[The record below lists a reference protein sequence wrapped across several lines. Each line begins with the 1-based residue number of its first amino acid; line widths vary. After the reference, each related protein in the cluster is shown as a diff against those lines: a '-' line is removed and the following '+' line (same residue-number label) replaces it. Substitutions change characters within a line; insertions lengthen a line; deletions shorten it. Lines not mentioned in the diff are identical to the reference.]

1 MINER
6 IKNDIKQAMID
17 KDEVKKNTLKMV
29 VNKANAQ
36 AKDIALKNKTEIE
49 LTDEIMI
56 TAINK
61 EFKQVEETIA
71 MIESNGK
78 TDSELYA
85 NSVKAREILAEY
97 LPKQLTEEELEVEIR
112 KLLEGIDTSNKGLV
126 MKTVMGELKGKANG
140 KLINTVT
147 MKILNSQL

>member
-147 MKILNSQL
+147 MKILNS

>member
-6 IKNDIKQAMID
+6 IKDDIKQAMID

-36 AKDIALKNKTEIE
+36 AKDIALKNKTEIK
-49 LTDEIMI
+49 LTDEVMI
-56 TAINK
+56 AAINK

-85 NSVKAREILAEY
+85 NSVKARAILAEY

-112 KLLEGIDTSNKGLV
+112 KLLERIDTSNKGLV

-147 MKILNSQL
+147 MKILNS

>member
-49 LTDEIMI
+49 LTDEVMI

-85 NSVKAREILAEY
+85 NSVKARAILAEY

-147 MKILNSQL
+147 MKILNS

>member
-6 IKNDIKQAMID
+6 IKDDIKQAMID

-36 AKDIALKNKTEIE
+36 AKDIALKNKTEIK
-49 LTDEIMI
+49 LTDEVMI
-56 TAINK
+56 AAINK

-85 NSVKAREILAEY
+85 NSVKARAILAEY

-147 MKILNSQL
+147 MKILNR

>member
-61 EFKQVEETIA
+61 EFKQIEETIA

-85 NSVKAREILAEY
+85 NSVKARAILAEY

-147 MKILNSQL
+147 MKILNS

>member
-49 LTDEIMI
+49 LTDEVMI
-56 TAINK
+56 AAINK

-85 NSVKAREILAEY
+85 NSVKARAILAEY
-97 LPKQLTEEELEVEIR
+97 LPKQLTEEELDVEIR

-147 MKILNSQL
+147 MKILNS

>member
-78 TDSELYA
+78 TDSE
-85 NSVKAREILAEY
+85 
-97 LPKQLTEEELEVEIR
+97 
-112 KLLEGIDTSNKGLV
+112 
-126 MKTVMGELKGKANG
+126 
-140 KLINTVT
+140 
-147 MKILNSQL
+147 

>member
-49 LTDEIMI
+49 LTDEVMI
-56 TAINK
+56 AAINK

-85 NSVKAREILAEY
+85 NSVKARAILAEY

-126 MKTVMGELKGKANG
+126 MKTVMGKLKGKANG

-147 MKILNSQL
+147 MKILNS

>member
-49 LTDEIMI
+49 LTDEVMI
-56 TAINK
+56 AAINK

-85 NSVKAREILAEY
+85 NSVKARAILAEY
-97 LPKQLTEEELEVEIR
+97 LPKQLTGEELEVEIR

-147 MKILNSQL
+147 MKILNS

>member
-49 LTDEIMI
+49 LTDEVMI
-56 TAINK
+56 AAINK

-85 NSVKAREILAEY
+85 NSVKARAILAEY

-147 MKILNSQL
+147 MKILNS

>member
-49 LTDEIMI
+49 LTDEVMI

-61 EFKQVEETIA
+61 EFKQIEETIA

-147 MKILNSQL
+147 MKILNS

>member
-71 MIESNGK
+71 MIESNDK

-85 NSVKAREILAEY
+85 NSVKARAILAEY

-147 MKILNSQL
+147 MKILNS

>member
-17 KDEVKKNTLKMV
+17 KDEVKKITLKMV

-49 LTDEIMI
+49 LTDEVMI

-61 EFKQVEETIA
+61 EFKQIEETIA

-147 MKILNSQL
+147 MKILNS

>member
-6 IKNDIKQAMID
+6 IKDDIKQAMID

-36 AKDIALKNKTEIE
+36 AKDIALKNKTEIK
-49 LTDEIMI
+49 LTDEVMI
-56 TAINK
+56 AAINK

-85 NSVKAREILAEY
+85 NSVKARAILAEY

-147 MKILNSQL
+147 MKILNS

>member
-49 LTDEIMI
+49 LTDEVMI

-61 EFKQVEETIA
+61 EFKQIEETIA

-85 NSVKAREILAEY
+85 NSVKARAILAEY

-147 MKILNSQL
+147 MKILNS

>member
-29 VNKANAQ
+29 VNKANVQ

-49 LTDEIMI
+49 LTDEVMI
-56 TAINK
+56 AAINK

-85 NSVKAREILAEY
+85 NSVKARAILAEY

-147 MKILNSQL
+147 MKILNS